1 MTDYSQMSD
10 EEIRQQAV
18 KHGITVSI
26 NRPLLTFGDCAA
38 ATYPTH
44 GGKGCDSA
52 IAKLSE
58 HECVDDAINAA
69 IREDLTV
76 MESAENANS

>member
-1 MTDYSQMSD
+1 MDYSKLSD
-10 EEIRQQAV
+10 AEIREQAV

-52 IAKLSE
+52 IVSLGDYE
-58 HECVDDAINAA
+58 YVDDAINAA
-69 IREDLTV
+69 LREALGL
-76 MESAENANS
+76 MMQESE

>member
-1 MTDYSQMSD
+1 MDYSKLSD
-10 EEIRQQAV
+10 AEIREQAV

-38 ATYPTH
+38 ATYATH

-52 IAKLSE
+52 IARLSDYDD
-58 HECVDDAINAA
+58 VDSAINAA
-69 IREDLTV
+69 LRDAIKLMMQE
-76 MESAENANS
+76 E